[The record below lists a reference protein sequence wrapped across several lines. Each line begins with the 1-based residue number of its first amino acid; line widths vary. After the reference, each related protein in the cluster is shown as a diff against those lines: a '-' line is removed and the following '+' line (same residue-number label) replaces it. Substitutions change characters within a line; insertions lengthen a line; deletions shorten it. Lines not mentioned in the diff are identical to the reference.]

1 MEWSDVVRA
10 IRRWRRLLPPETARE
25 DQLASTEIWKDSP
38 GVGWDVIGSR
48 SPDPPERVE
57 PEERI

>member
-1 MEWSDVVRA
+1 MDWNEVLRA
-10 IRRWRRLLPPETARE
+10 IRRWRRLLPPDTTPD
-25 DQLASTEIWKDSP
+25 DQPASTQIWKDSP

-48 SPDPPERVE
+48 APGPPERVA